1 MNSIFRI
8 TGFVAYVAA
17 IFLNAFVDLGH
28 KIVIQN
34 TLFKVYEGE
43 TQIILT
49 AIVNALILIPF
60 VLLFTPSGFLADK
73 YPKNKVMRFSA
84 WAAVGITLM
93 ITFSYYQGWFW
104 FAFAMTFLLAVQSAI
119 LSPAKYGYIREIV
132 GKERLAGANGVVQAT
147 TTTAILGGIFFFSV
161 LFEQNLAGK
170 TYSNAHDLIPHIAP
184 LGWWLVI
191 VSLIEVAFT
200 YRLPDIRKTE
210 AEHSF
215 DWQAYVTT
223 RSLRINLR
231 AALERPVIRLSV
243 IGLALFWSISQVLL
257 AVFPAFAKETMS
269 IDNTVI
275 IQGLLACTGIGI
287 ILGSLM
293 ASRMSRAYI
302 ETGLIPIAAF
312 GICLTLSILP
322 GLGSITAHAIN
333 FLALGMLGGFLI
345 VPLNALIQ
353 FHAGEKQLGKV
364 LAANNLVQNVSMLAF
379 LGLTVVAAMKF
390 APASGMVGAL
400 SIVALIGS
408 VYTLYKLPQSLVRVL
423 ISRIVAM
430 RYRLNVQGLE
440 NMPSQGGVLMLG
452 NHISWLDWAMLQ
464 MASPRPVR
472 FVMER
477 SIYERWYLRRF
488 LDLFGVIP
496 ISRGS
501 SRDALAT
508 VTESLNSGEI
518 VCLFPEGMISR
529 NSQLGTFRSGFE
541 RAASEADAV
550 ILPFYLRGL
559 WGSRFS
565 RAGDNLKINRRGGI
579 VRDIIVTFG
588 NCLAIDSNAS
598 QVKQA
603 VSELSVTAWQTH
615 VQTLPTIPNAWLSAA
630 KRMGSTG
637 AVYDSAGKPLNGY
650 RFATAVLR
658 LSRAIRKQCP
668 EQNVGIM
675 LPASG
680 AGAIV
685 NMAALVAGKTVV
697 NLNFTS
703 SPDAL
708 KSALGKARIA
718 TVYTSRRFLT
728 KLEKKGVDTAGPF
741 SATELRCL
749 EDLVGEMGQLGNL
762 LLLAAATLLPT
773 SLLKLAYISRGA
785 SSDTAAILFS
795 SGSEGEPKGVEL
807 THTNIMA
814 NLSQVFDVLD
824 VQPDDRIMATLPLF
838 HAFGLTVTTF
848 MPLVEGIPMIC
859 HPDPTDTLNVA
870 KAITRHQATVLCG
883 TSTFLRLYT
892 RNKRVH
898 PLMLESLRIVVAGA
912 ERLAPEVRDAFT
924 LKYGKPIYEGYGTTE
939 TTPVASVNLP
949 DRLDSTL
956 WKVQVGGKAG
966 TVGMPLPGTCFRI
979 VDPET
984 LNTLGDGEDGLILI
998 GGVQVMKGYL
1008 DDPVR
1013 TSEVIVEL
1021 DGQRWYKT
1029 GDKGHLD
1036 EDGFLTIVD
1045 RYSRFAKIGGEMV
1058 SLGLVEQQVRVVL
1071 GDEADLVA
1079 VNLPE
1084 GQKGEQIVL
1093 LTTAE
1098 TSEKEL
1104 RESLLTK
1111 GSNPLTI
1118 PAHVFVVDAVPVL
1131 GSGKPDF
1138 ASSKKLAQERLAN
1151 LS

>member
-8 TGFVAYVAA
+8 TGFIAYVAA

-84 WAAVGITLM
+84 WAAVGLTLM

-104 FAFAMTFLLAVQSAI
+104 VAFAMTFLLAVQSAI

-147 TTTAILGGIFFFSV
+147 TTTAILGGIFFFSI
-161 LFEQNLAGK
+161 LFEQSLAGK
-170 TYSNAHDLIPHIAP
+170 TYVDAHDLIPYIAP

-191 VSLIEVAFT
+191 GSLIEVAFT
-200 YRLPDIRKTE
+200 YRLPNMRKTE
-210 AEHSF
+210 ADQLF

-223 RSLRINLR
+223 RSLRVNMR

-243 IGLALFWSISQVLL
+243 IGLALFWAISQVVL
-257 AVFPAFAKETMS
+257 AVFPSFAKETMA

-275 IQGLLACTGIGI
+275 IQGLLACSGIGI

-302 ETGLIPIAAF
+302 ETGLIPIAAI
-312 GICLTLSILP
+312 GICLALSILP
-322 GLGSITAHAIN
+322 GLDSVTAHALN
-333 FLALGMLGGFLI
+333 FLGLGVLGGFLI

-353 FHAGEKQLGKV
+353 FHAGEAQLGRV
-364 LAANNLVQNVSMLAF
+364 LAANNLVQNVAMLAF
-379 LGLTVVAAMKF
+379 LGLTVVAAIRF
-390 APASGMVGAL
+390 VPASGMVGAL
-400 SIVALIGS
+400 AVVALIGS
-408 VYTLYKLPQSLVRVL
+408 VYTLYKLPQSLVRLL

-430 RYRLNVQGLE
+430 RYRLSVQGLE
-440 NMPSQGGVLMLG
+440 QMPSQGGVLMLG

-496 ISRGS
+496 ISSGS
-501 SRDALAT
+501 SRDALT
-508 VTESLNSGEI
+508 KVTESLNCGEV
-518 VCLFPEGMISR
+518 VCLFPEGAISR
-529 NSQLGTFRSGFE
+529 NGQLGTFRSGFE

-565 RAGDNLKINRRGGI
+565 RAGEALKTNRRGGI
-579 VRDIIVTFG
+579 VRDVVVAFG
-588 NCLAIDSNAS
+588 DTLAIDAKAPK
-598 QVKQA
+598 VKQA
-603 VSELSVTAWQTH
+603 VSELSVSAWQAH
-615 VQTLPTIPNAWLSAA
+615 VLTLPTIPNAWLASA
-630 KRMGSTG
+630 KRMGSSG
-637 AVYDSAGKPLNGY
+637 MVADSIGKPLSGH

-658 LSRAIRKQCP
+658 LSRLITKQCP

-675 LPASG
+675 LPASS

-703 SPDAL
+703 SPEAL
-708 KSALGKARIA
+708 KSALAKARIA
-718 TVYTSRRFLT
+718 TVYTSRRFMT
-728 KLEKKGVDTAGPF
+728 KLEKKGVDTDGPF
-741 SATELRCL
+741 SSANVLCL
-749 EDLVGEMGQLGNL
+749 EDLVAGMGQVGNL
-762 LLLAAATLLPT
+762 LTLAAVVSLPM
-773 SLLKLAYISRGA
+773 SLLKLAYVSRRTT
-785 SSDTAAILFS
+785 SDTAAILFS
-795 SGSEGEPKGVEL
+795 SGSEGQPKGVEL
-807 THTNIMA
+807 SHTNIMA

-848 MPLVEGIPMIC
+848 MPLVEGIPMVC

-870 KAITRHQATVLCG
+870 KAIARHQATVLCG

-898 PLMLESLRIVVAGA
+898 PLMLDSLRIVVAGA
-912 ERLAPEVRDAFT
+912 ERLAPEVREAFT

-949 DRLDSTL
+949 DRLDSTF
-956 WKVQVGGKAG
+956 WKVQVGGKSG
-966 TVGMPLPGTCFRI
+966 TVGMPLPGTSFRI
-979 VDPET
+979 VDPAT
-984 LNTLGDGEDGLILI
+984 LATLGSGEDGLILI

-1008 DDPVR
+1008 DDPAR
-1013 TSEVIVEL
+1013 TSEAIADL

-1058 SLGLVEQQVRVVL
+1058 SLGVVEQQARSVL

-1079 VNLPE
+1079 VSLPD

-1093 LTTAE
+1093 LTTVQTAG
-1098 TSEKEL
+1098 KEL
-1104 RESLLTK
+1104 REGLLAR
-1111 GSNPLTI
+1111 GANPLTI
-1118 PAHVFVVDAVPVL
+1118 PAQVFVVDAVPVL

-1138 ASSKKLAQERLAN
+1138 GTAKRLAGEF
-1151 LS
+1151 LAE